1 MPAICIEASALHL
14 LIYYSLFI
22 ILHSTLLVYSP
33 LIAAKKYFKYYINAS
48 NSKGHGMHSPF
59 VFEFIT
65 KVMND
70 FTIYADYNRIEA
82 LRKELLRDRTAV
94 TIEDFGAGSST
105 TKSNLRKV
113 SSIARNAAKPAK
125 YGQLLYR
132 MARYYKAQSVLEMG
146 TSLGITTAY
155 LAAAAP
161 NAKVVTMEGANAVAA
176 VARKNFDTL
185 GLKNIEIVSGNFDNT
200 LPETLHQMPKIDLAF
215 IDGNHRQEPTE
226 RYFELLL
233 PHLHNDSLLVFDD
246 IHWSEGMEAAWKN
259 IVAHE
264 SVTCDIDLFFIGIIS
279 FRKEFKEKQGF
290 SVRF

>member
-1 MPAICIEASALHL
+1 M
-14 LIYYSLFI
+14 
-22 ILHSTLLVYSP
+22 VYSP
-33 LIAAKKYFKYYINAS
+33 LIAAKKYFKYYVNAS

-70 FTIYADYNRIEA
+70 FTEYPDYSRIEA
-82 LRKELLRDRTAV
+82 LRRQLLKDRTSI
-94 TIEDFGAGSST
+94 TIEDFGAGSAT
-105 TKSNLRKV
+105 TRSNRRKI
-113 SSIARNAAKPAK
+113 SSIARSAAKPAK

-155 LAAAAP
+155 LASANP
-161 NAKVVTMEGANAVAA
+161 DAKVVTMEGAGAVAA
-176 VARKNFDTL
+176 VAQQNFDML
-185 GLKNIEIVSGNFDNT
+185 GLKNIEIVKGNFDNT
-200 LPETLHQMPKIDLAF
+200 LPEVLGSTPGIDLAF

-226 RYFELLL
+226 RYFEQLL

-246 IHWSEGMEAAWKN
+246 IHWSAGMEAAWKH

-264 SVTCDIDLFFIGIIS
+264 KVTCDIDLFFIGIVS